1 MISMTEKLNK
11 KLENGEV
18 IIGAYI
24 FGGFPMMTE
33 AISLCGYDVLWIDME
48 HTAIGNEALI
58 NNLIAAKAGGTPSWV
73 RIHWND
79 PVLAKP
85 VLDMGVDGII
95 FPYVRTADEARLAV
109 QACCYPPYGIR
120 GYGPL
125 RALDY
130 GAITQMEYVTET
142 YKKCKRL
149 IQLEHID
156 AVNNLEEI
164 ADVEGV
170 DAFIV
175 GPNDLSGSIGLI
187 GQVKHP
193 ECIKLYEK
201 IASIL
206 KSKNKPFGVATGPD
220 EEFIDLWLKL
230 GATIIFAGHDTGF
243 VQKGAAANKQMLE
256 GVVSRN
262 SK

>member
-1 MISMTEKLNK
+1 
-11 KLENGEV
+11 
-18 IIGAYI
+18 
-24 FGGFPMMTE
+24 
-33 AISLCGYDVLWIDME
+33 
-48 HTAIGNEALI
+48 
-58 NNLIAAKAGGTPSWV
+58 
-73 RIHWND
+73 
-79 PVLAKP
+79 
-85 VLDMGVDGII
+85 
-95 FPYVRTADEARLAV
+95 
-109 QACCYPPYGIR
+109 
-120 GYGPL
+120 
-125 RALDY
+125 
-130 GAITQMEYVTET
+130 MEYVTET

-193 ECIKLYEK
+193 DCIKLYEK

-206 KSKNKPFGVATGPD
+206 KAKNKPFGVATGPD

-256 GVVSRN
+256 SVVSRN